1 MAGRKHTKSR
11 PQGRV
16 VKTRAGDRATARAK
30 GPAGPPPRKGTPK
43 EQDRSFWGDFA
54 RYSVDAG
61 VFLMTGFIALA
72 AGVAWFA
79 RDLPSTDKLWRSERA
94 PRMTFLAADGT
105 PLRLH
110 ASGAGAPVR
119 LSELPPHVP
128 NAVLAVE
135 DRNFHHHIG
144 VNPVSVLRAFA
155 VNAAS
160 GQVRQGGSTITQQLA
175 KNIFLSPD
183 KTIKRKVQELL
194 LAFWLEHRFTKDEI
208 LTLYLN
214 RVYFGG
220 GAYGVDAASRYYF
233 DKPATRLS
241 VGEAAVLA
249 GLLKAPSRYAPTHN
263 PKDAGLRAR
272 IVIEAMQTAKFLS
285 PKEAKRALATPIVL
299 TGTGRI
305 TAPYFLDYAAR
316 QVRIM
321 AKGYDADLLIQ
332 TTLDPDFQTALDAG
346 LRAGIAQADLDD
358 EIQLAA
364 VLLDGEG
371 AVRAMAGGRDY
382 GASQFNRATQAVRQ
396 PGSAFKPFIYL
407 AALEQ
412 GASVSTRVLDA
423 PVSVGAWRPKNY
435 KNKYKGEVG
444 FKEALALSLNSAAVR
459 VQERAGR
466 GAVRVTA
473 RRMGF
478 DAKLTA
484 GPALAL
490 GVDAVSPLTLAGAYA
505 PFANGGLRVTPHGV
519 KSVKT
524 ADGQQVYH
532 SGPAYAGL
540 AADPRAIEGV
550 NEMLR
555 AVPAWGTGKAAA
567 LERYVTNQKHVA
579 HGKTGTTQNS
589 RDAWFAGHA
598 GGLTLVVWVGRD
610 NYAPMDGVT
619 GGTAPAIIWR
629 EAMARAL
636 AHQDARQAPASLLP
650 PLAQSPYGPKS
661 MIAQQPSAPLSS
673 QGLGHGPR
681 GEAGP
686 QMQPAGPG
694 NGEDLPILA
703 PLRPLAPAPEAMPTA
718 PQSQSLPLSQ
728 TARDPLSAIL
738 GAEGF

>member
-1 MAGRKHTKSR
+1 MAGKQTHS
-11 PQGRV
+11 GA
-16 VKTRAGDRATARAK
+16 KTRKLSESATRKPARAHQR
-30 GPAGPPPRKGTPK
+30 GFGR
-43 EQDRSFWGDFA
+43 QFA
-54 RYSVDAG
+54 RYCVDAG
-61 VFLMTGFIALA
+61 VFLMTGMIVFA

-94 PRMTFLAADGT
+94 PRMTFLAADGS

-110 ASGAGAPVR
+110 ASGSGAPVR
-119 LSELPPHVP
+119 LSELPAHVP

-135 DRNFHHHIG
+135 DRNFYHHVG

-160 GQVRQGGSTITQQLA
+160 GSVRQGGSTITQQLA

-194 LAFWLEHRFTKDEI
+194 LAFWLEHRFTKEEI

-220 GAYGVDAASRYYF
+220 GAYGIDAASRYYF
-233 DKPATRLS
+233 DRPATHLS

-272 IVIEAMQTAKFLS
+272 IVIDGMVAANFITQSEASK
-285 PKEAKRALATPIVL
+285 ALATPIVL

-305 TAPYFLDYAAR
+305 TAPYFLDYAAA
-316 QVRIM
+316 QVRSY
-321 AKGYDADLLIQ
+321 AEGYDADLLIQ
-332 TTLDPDFQTALDAG
+332 TTLDPDYQTAMDEGVRAG
-346 LRAGIAQADLDD
+346 LNQAALDD
-358 EIQLAA
+358 EIQVAA
-364 VLLDGEG
+364 VLLDSEG
-371 AVRAMAGGRDY
+371 AVRAMVGGRDY
-382 GASQFNRATQAVRQ
+382 RASQFNRATQAVRQ
-396 PGSAFKPFIYL
+396 PGSAFKPFIFL

-412 GASVSTRVLDA
+412 GASVSTRVMDA
-423 PVSVGAWRPKNY
+423 PVSVGSWKPKNY

-473 RRMGF
+473 RRMGLNT
-478 DAKLTA
+478 KLTA

-490 GVDAVSPLTLAGAYA
+490 GVDAVSPLTLAGSYA
-505 PFANGGLRVTPHGV
+505 PFANGGLRVSPHGI
-519 KSVKT
+519 KSVVT
-524 ADGQQVYH
+524 ADNQTVYE
-532 SGPAYAGL
+532 SGPAYDGL

-550 NEMLR
+550 NEMMR
-555 AVPAWGTGKAAA
+555 AVPSWGTGKAAA
-567 LERYVTNQKHVA
+567 LDRHIA

-598 GGLTLVVWVGRD
+598 NGLTTIVWVGRD
-610 NYAPMDGVT
+610 NYAPMKDASGKPVT

-629 EAMARAL
+629 EVMNRVL
-636 AHQDARQAPASLLP
+636 NEQDARIAPPGFAPAGQSPQGVDQLLAQQRSAPQDDIPVLAPMRPLP
-650 PLAQSPYGPKS
+650 PA
-661 MIAQQPSAPLSS
+661 
-673 QGLGHGPR
+673 
-681 GEAGP
+681 
-686 QMQPAGPG
+686 
-694 NGEDLPILA
+694 
-703 PLRPLAPAPEAMPTA
+703 
-718 PQSQSLPLSQ
+718 
-728 TARDPLSAIL
+728 DPLSGIL
-738 GAEGF
+738 EADGF